1 MTEYFFRCLDQTMRM
16 ELRLKYPYLIF
27 KQLKDSLKFTT
38 LISFQDILYGI
49 FQKYY
54 LLFGF
59 VLLLCEEISFL
70 QPLYLLLI
78 TCFFLIFYYS
88 PMLAL
93 WY

>member
-1 MTEYFFRCLDQTMRM
+1 MRM
-16 ELRLKYPYLIF
+16 ELRFKYPCLIF

-70 QPLYLLLI
+70 QPLIYYLLHV
-78 TCFFLIFYYS
+78 FF
-88 PMLAL
+88 
-93 WY
+93 

>member
-1 MTEYFFRCLDQTMRM
+1 MRM
-16 ELRLKYPYLIF
+16 ELRFKYPCLIF

-78 TCFFLIFYYS
+78 TCFFFNLLLFTDAS
-88 PMLAL
+88 TMVLTQCHT
-93 WY
+93 